1 VLIFNGG
8 DSLFADSVKKSAE
21 MIGKIF
27 SEELGKSI
35 TLEVETAKK
44 KSVNKKDLKEKVKAD
59 PAIKE
64 VLELFEGRIVDV
76 FPINEQKRQETG
88 G

>member
-1 VLIFNGG
+1 
-8 DSLFADSVKKSAE
+8 

-27 SEELGKSI
+27 SEELGKGVTI
-35 TLEVETAKK
+35 EVETTKK
-44 KSVNKKDLKEKVKAD
+44 RPVRKKDLKEKVKAD